1 MRRFLWRWGPA
12 IAWAALI
19 FFLSAQPG
27 LKISSDA
34 SVDGPARHI
43 AHGFVYS
50 VLVLLI
56 IHGLGALGR
65 PLTLRTAL
73 IAGAASVAYGISD
86 EVHQLFVPDRTG
98 QAIDVGYDT
107 IGTVVGLGIA
117 WAWGALAA
125 RRVSTRRDR

>member
-1 MRRFLWRWGPA
+1 MKRFVWRWGPA

-19 FFLSAQPG
+19 FLLSAQPG

-43 AHGFVYS
+43 AHGFVYT

-56 IHGLGALGR
+56 VHGLGALGR
-65 PLTLRTAL
+65 PLTLRTVL
-73 IAGAASVAYGISD
+73 IAGAMSVAYGISD

-107 IGTVVGLGIA
+107 IGTAIGLTIA
-117 WAWGALAA
+117 WVWGLVAM
-125 RRVSTRRDR
+125 RRVSLRRGR